1 MFSNIFPHM
10 QDWHSESGSDFV
22 AEDFFFFF
30 FFGHMQSVSHRAP
43 RAVSALPSRRTGSP
57 GGSASFSL
65 RVLLFNSLR
74 KENFNV
80 VSVFVF
86 PSCPLFRESHR

>member
-30 FFGHMQSVSHRAP
+30 FFLVTCSQSATGPHGLCQHFLPGGQDLLA
-43 RAVSALPSRRTGSP
+43 ALP
-57 GGSASFSL
+57 
-65 RVLLFNSLR
+65 LFL
-74 KENFNV
+74 
-80 VSVFVF
+80 SVCCCSTV
-86 PSCPLFRESHR
+86 